1 MATSTPTDEAA
12 SPHPGSYPQM
22 IMDALATSTLDGAE
36 GLPRS
41 AISKH
46 VDAARGGDLSPS
58 HDASLG
64 AHLARMVEDGEI
76 VRMPNGNYAPSA
88 AADDA
93 GAPPRRGRGR
103 PPKPKA
109 PGPRRPRGRPP
120 KPRDPLAPAK
130 VSRPRGRP
138 PKNGAA
144 STEAAETAE
153 DGAGAKRPRGR
164 PPKVRPQFAEV
175 GFV

>member
-1 MATSTPTDEAA
+1 MATSTSTPTDEAA

-36 GLPRS
+36 AYPDPRS
-41 AISKH
+41 RSTSTRRVAAICPRRTTPRSGRTSP
-46 VDAARGGDLSPS
+46 AWPPALGGP
-58 HDASLG
+58 
-64 AHLARMVEDGEI
+64 
-76 VRMPNGNYAPSA
+76 A
-88 AADDA
+88 AA
-93 GAPPRRGRGR
+93 
-103 PPKPKA
+103 
-109 PGPRRPRGRPP
+109 P